1 MRIFKKLS
9 VVTLASLVAV
19 SMSGCANSFIKPREG
34 VDRVSLAEAN
44 QVAACQSKGQ
54 VTIKVLAK
62 VGFVVRNA
70 DEVEADLLKMAFN
83 GAVDAG
89 ADTIVKGDQPEFGKR
104 NFSFYKCRP

>member
-1 MRIFKKLS
+1 MKIFKKLS
-9 VVTLASLVAV
+9 VVTLVSLVAV
-19 SMSGCANSFIKPREG
+19 AMSG